1 MKSLTKILIIYLPA
15 LILFSCTE
23 RVNIDLD
30 ESYSRLVV
38 DGSITNEYKK
48 HSVILSE
55 SSSYYFNQPPVIV
68 TGATVSVT
76 DGMATW
82 NLPEEA
88 PGVYSTAT
96 PLTGVPGT
104 TYTLNIRLISPVG
117 GYSTYSASSLLNS
130 TPPLDSVRLIFHPDW
145 SKDGLCEVNA
155 FIQEPEGDD
164 FYRFLISR
172 NNVVLTDTLH
182 EWYVTDDRLL
192 AGGYASGA
200 TIGMLDQGDPAEKI
214 AKDDTVTAEINC
226 ITREYADFISQA
238 QEELR
243 GSNPLFSGP
252 RANVKG
258 NISNGAI
265 GFFSAHSVYRKS
277 VINQK

>member
-1 MKSLTKILIIYLPA
+1 MKALKKILIIIFPA
-15 LILFSCTE
+15 LMLFACTE
-23 RVNIDLD
+23 RINIDLD

-38 DGSITNEYKK
+38 DGSITNENKF
-48 HSVILSE
+48 HHVVLSE
-55 SSSYYFNQPPVIV
+55 SSSYYFNQQPVMV
-68 TGATVSVT
+68 SGATVTIS
-76 DGMATW
+76 DGLATW
-82 NLPEEA
+82 FLVEA
-88 PGVYSTAT
+88 TPGVYRSSSAVN
-96 PLTGVPGT
+96 GVPGI
-104 TYTLNIRLISPVG
+104 TYTLNIKLDSPIG
-117 GYSTYSASSLLNS
+117 GHSDYSASSLLRS
-130 TPPLDSVRLIFHPDW
+130 TPPLDSIRLIFHPDW
-145 SKDGLCEVNA
+145 SADGLCEVNA
-155 FIQEPEGDD
+155 FIQEPAGDD

-172 NNVVLTDTLH
+172 NNVLLTDTLH

-192 AGGYASGA
+192 TGGYTSGA
-200 TIGMLDQGDPAEKI
+200 TIGMLNQGDPAEQVAI
-214 AKDDTVTAEINC
+214 GDTVTAEINS

-265 GFFSAHSVYRKS
+265 GFFSAYSVFRKS